1 MAGITAGIACNVM
14 GKSIDETV
22 PLEVQ
27 GQFGTLLNAYIC
39 IGFPI
44 SYGLGAILP
53 TDEDLMAED
62 ERWRIIYGVPALI
75 AIIQISLFLLVIRQ
89 EPVAFSIAE
98 GKEEEAKALLR
109 RVYKSGGVEDFE
121 ARIDKQYLILSQ
133 TTAKDTSK
141 ISFKDAICGAKYR
154 KATWICVLLFS
165 F

>member
-1 MAGITAGIACNVM
+1 MLAICGAGLTMIGNVPMLCLGRFVAGITAGIANNVM

-39 IGFPI
+39 MGFPV

-53 TDEDLMAED
+53 TDKDMLADD

-75 AIIQISLFLLVIRQ
+75 AIIQILLFLFVIKQ

-98 GKEEEAKALLR
+98 NKE
-109 RVYKSGGVEDFE
+109 
-121 ARIDKQYLILSQ
+121 
-133 TTAKDTSK
+133 
-141 ISFKDAICGAKYR
+141 
-154 KATWICVLLFS
+154 
-165 F
+165 

>member
-1 MAGITAGIACNVM
+1 MIGNVPMLCLGRFVAGITAGIANNVM

-39 IGFPI
+39 MGFPV

-53 TDEDLMAED
+53 TDKDMLADD

-75 AIIQISLFLLVIRQ
+75 AIIQILLFLFVIKQ

-98 GKEEEAKALLR
+98 NKE
-109 RVYKSGGVEDFE
+109 
-121 ARIDKQYLILSQ
+121 
-133 TTAKDTSK
+133 
-141 ISFKDAICGAKYR
+141 
-154 KATWICVLLFS
+154 
-165 F
+165 